1 ASGNILGTFSVFAR
15 VGGPTGRHPAYNAA
29 PNAGYPIETEFWTPK
44 EGPVEDEEL
53 EEESAEDEEFP
64 EELADGDDEEEPAA
78 AAPTAT
84 EPPEEGEASLDEL
97 LTTRA
102 EEAGGEEDDED
113 SVLSLDRDERIETL
127 SVKVV
132 PQQPTEFTCR

>member
-1 ASGNILGTFSVFAR
+1 MD
-15 VGGPTGRHPAYNAA
+15 
-29 PNAGYPIETEFWTPK
+29 PK

-53 EEESAEDEEFP
+53 DEETSDDEEFP
-64 EELADGDDEEEPAA
+64 EDIADGDDEEEPAPA
-78 AAPTAT
+78 AA

-97 LTTRA
+97 LTSRA
-102 EEAGGEEDDED
+102 EEAGGEEEEDE

-132 PQQPTEFTCR
+132 PQQPTEFTCRKCYLVKHRSQLADKKRMLCRDCA